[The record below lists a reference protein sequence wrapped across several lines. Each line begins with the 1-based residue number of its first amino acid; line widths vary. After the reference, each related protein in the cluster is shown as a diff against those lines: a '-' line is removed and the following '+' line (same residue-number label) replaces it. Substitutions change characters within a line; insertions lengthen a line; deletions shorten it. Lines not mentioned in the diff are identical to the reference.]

1 MAGTTGTK
9 IVTDGLVLCL
19 DAANIKSYPG
29 VRSNPIIRTWYDVT
43 KGDVWLDTDCNGIYS
58 EDPETT
64 GFSGFLFDGIGDYF
78 EQFEGF
84 GVANSDTTTN
94 IGGDVTAETWFKI
107 SALPASGYVR
117 LFGRGQTNRLYA
129 LWYSPTTFLYQR
141 IQSGVSTMNC
151 EYTSTPELNKWY
163 HMMGT
168 SSGTSD
174 HKLYLNGIQ
183 VQTDA
188 TSVSVPTV
196 AGNVKYRIG
205 VFGGFGSGSNYHNG
219 YIANVKLYNRALS
232 AEEVLQNFNAH
243 RGRFGI

>member
-1 MAGTTGTK
+1 MSGIAGTK

-29 VRSNPIIRTWYDVT
+29 LRSNPVTFSWYDAT
-43 KGDVWLDTDCNGIYS
+43 KGDVWLDTDCNGLFTEHS
-58 EDPETT
+58 EST
-64 GFSGFLFDGIGDYF
+64 GFLFDGVDDYF
-78 EQFEGF
+78 EQYQGF
-84 GVANSDTTTN
+84 ATSYDTTTN
-94 IGGDVTAETWFKI
+94 IDGDVTAETWFKI

-117 LFGRGQTNRLYA
+117 LFGRGQTNRLYG

-174 HKLYLNGIQ
+174 HKLYLNGIE
-183 VQTDA
+183 VQTSS

-196 AGNVKYRIG
+196 AGNVRYRVG
-205 VFGGFGSGSNYHNG
+205 VFSTANFHNG